1 MAGGES
7 SSTRDVHN
15 AATGASPVTSF
26 LKELRDRKVLGTA
39 VAYLVIAFG
48 LVEASELLFPR
59 LEFPL
64 EAVNLLVAL
73 LLFGFPLALVA
84 AWRYRREETGGQH
97 SPALPLLSL
106 AVITLVFGWLGIRA
120 LPSESGSQDLV
131 PAGEASPPLVIMMDS
146 PHPDRVY
153 DQETLEANGTNA
165 DVISDIL
172 LDLPIRRQRESI
184 GPDWHRDEEILQFD
198 PDLVVIHYSG
208 FLQGFSA
215 APRDRLKLFMSYFVE
230 TETHFLLYS
239 RQDEAGLGAGVDALL
254 ADVDAEHPGFRSR
267 VHVFGLEDYGAREW
281 RNPLTANAL
290 KLRVKEIL
298 DL

>member
-1 MAGGES
+1 MVGGES
-7 SSTRDVHN
+7 SSTRDAHSGT
-15 AATGASPVTSF
+15 TGACIVSSF
-26 LKELRDRKVLGTA
+26 FKELRDRKVLGTA
-39 VAYLVIAFG
+39 IAYLVIAFG

-84 AWRYRREETGGQH
+84 AWRYRREERQDRL
-97 SPALPLLSL
+97 SPVLPLFSL
-106 AVITLVFGWLGIRA
+106 AVVTLVFGWLGIRA
-120 LPSESGSQDLV
+120 LPSETESQDSV
-131 PAGEASPPLVIMMDS
+131 VAGEASPPLVIMMDS

-153 DQETLEANGTNA
+153 DEETLEANGTNA

-172 LDLPIRRQRESI
+172 LDLPIRRQRETI
-184 GPDWHRDEEILQFD
+184 GPSWHRDEEILQFD

-208 FLQGFSA
+208 FLQGFSDV
-215 APRDRLKLFMSYFVE
+215 PRDRLKLFMSYFVE
-230 TETHFLLYS
+230 TETLFLLYS
-239 RQDEAGLGAGVDALL
+239 RQDEAGLSAGVDALL

-267 VHVFGLEDYGAREW
+267 VHAFGLTDYGAREW

-298 DL
+298 EL

>member
-1 MAGGES
+1 MNLNE
-7 SSTRDVHN
+7 
-15 AATGASPVTSF
+15 F
-26 LKELRDRKVLGTA
+26 LKALSERKVFGTA
-39 VAYLVIAFG
+39 VAYLVVAFG

-84 AWRYRREETGGQH
+84 AWRYRRDDAEDRL
-97 SPALPLLSL
+97 SPALPVLSL
-106 AVITLVFGWLGIRA
+106 VLVTLVFGWLGLRA
-120 LPSESGSQDLV
+120 LPSESDSQDSAA
-131 PAGEASPPLVIMMDS
+131 AGEASPPLVIMMDS

-153 DQETLEANGTNA
+153 DEETLEANGTNA

-208 FLQGFSA
+208 FLQGFGDT
-215 APRDRLKLFMSYFVE
+215 PRSRLKLFMSYFVE
-230 TETHFLLYS
+230 ADTQFLLYS
-239 RQDEAGLGAGVDALL
+239 RQDEAGLSAGVDVLL

-267 VHVFGLEDYGAREW
+267 VHVFGLTDYGAREW
-281 RNPLTANAL
+281 RSPLTANAL
-290 KLRVKEIL
+290 KLRVKDIL
-298 DL
+298 DI